1 MPLNVAALFSFAV
14 LTVSTCR
21 VKGALEKTAAIE
33 GCVIDCLLA
42 MVMKLSEVTFRPLFF
57 KVTVGG
63 GCGQQTQGVS
73 K

>member
-1 MPLNVAALFSFAV
+1 M
-14 LTVSTCR
+14 CC

-57 KVTVGG
+57 KVTV
-63 GCGQQTQGVS
+63 S
-73 K
+73 